1 MRPPSRL
8 SPAIAQCSHR
18 DRGQSSA
25 VCAGFVFLSEV
36 PPEASRV
43 SGRLRSG
50 CRYTEH
56 LGGSADRPLTPW
68 EGALADVL
76 PAVPGGALVSGQ
88 GGATAG
94 RLDCHEPRDPDRR
107 QPGRISDVGPPVIRL
122 SGAGV
127 LLLHRP
133 PSTGRPL

>member
-8 SPAIAQCSHR
+8 SPAVAQCSYR
-18 DRGQSSA
+18 DRGQPSA
-25 VCAGFVFLSEV
+25 VCAGFLLLSEV

-43 SGRLRSG
+43 SGRLRPG
-50 CRYTEH
+50 CRHSEH
-56 LGGSADRPLTPW
+56 LGSSAGWPLTPG

-76 PAVPGGALVSGQ
+76 SAVPGGALVSGE

-107 QPGRISDVGPPVIRL
+107 QPGRISDVGSPVIRL

-127 LLLHRP
+127 LLFHRP
-133 PSTGRPL
+133 ASPGSP